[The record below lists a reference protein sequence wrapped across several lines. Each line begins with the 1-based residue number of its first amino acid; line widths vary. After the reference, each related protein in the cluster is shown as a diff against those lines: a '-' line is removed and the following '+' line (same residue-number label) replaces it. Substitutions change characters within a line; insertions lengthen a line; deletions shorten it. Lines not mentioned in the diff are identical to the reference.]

1 MNKNL
6 EKLPAALRFGG
17 VILLLVSSFFIID
30 PLNKAIGLGNN
41 LVNASCTNGCLT
53 AGWQC
58 NSSQARH
65 QCGDFN
71 GDGCL
76 EWADTIYSCA
86 TGQTCTDGMCSG
98 GGSCV
103 CLAWVNGDCCN
114 GTDCTKGYRKQ
125 TRTCTPTQ
133 CSFEGRIIN
142 DATCTGGS
150 GTCTQDSECKM
161 DNATCSCS
169 SGKCLCC
176 PTVNGVTGKVCS
188 YNTEQCYY
196 EANMQLCGASGVYCG
211 SNTSYPHFKCE
222 AETGSVLKTLLK
234 TLEPNGS
241 VCSYT
246 SKSCC
251 TGAICNPLGSCDG
264 HAAPPVI
271 SNVKPQST
279 FKVSSD
285 ADITISADTNIDSIC
300 KFSGIDQDYDSMPN
314 TFLNTG
320 KKFHSQ
326 SLGKTTVGEH
336 TLYVRCKGV
345 NCVKNTVSAVIKFTV
360 IDAGGDKLAPKITN
374 PLPTG
379 DVDWENVTL
388 SVETDEAATCYID
401 RKDNTAYAD
410 METLMGTTDGR
421 NHSAS
426 IDLTGY
432 ADATY
437 TYYVKCKDLAGNTN
451 DDSNQGK
458 IIFTYTGGSNNGS
471 DTTPPVISNL
481 LPKDTITDNTPKISA
496 DTDEN
501 ATCRFS
507 FADKDYDQMTDTFTM
522 TGGKVHE
529 YTFASSLSDGAYTI
543 YVRCKDDNGNKNTKS
558 EKIVFTIDT
567 STTCT
572 TDSNCATGQTC
583 TGGKCVTSTTCTSD
597 SGCATGQTCTGGKCV
612 TSTTCTSDSGCAT
625 GQTCT
630 SGKCVTSTG
639 CTTDSNCATGQTCT
653 SGKCVTSTTCTSD
666 SGCATGQTCTSGK
679 CVTSTGCT
687 TDSNCSTG
695 QTCTSGKCVTSTT
708 CTSDSGCAS
717 GKTCTNGKCV
727 TSTTCTSDSGCAT
740 GQTCTGG
747 KCVNDTTPP
756 VISNPKPTGTLT
768 SGSGVTLSV
777 ATDENA
783 TCKYDT
789 TDKDFDSMANTF
801 GGAGT
806 KSHSKALSGTLSD
819 GAKIYY
825 VRCKDT
831 AGNKNTASTKIEFT
845 VDTTTDDTTTDDTTT
860 DDTTTDDTTTD
871 DTTTDDTTTD
881 DTTTDDTT
889 GDDTTVDG
897 LTVTL
902 VKPTSAIT
910 VAETDFVVSTNH
922 NAVCKLSDTDQA
934 YASMPWTFTTTGG
947 KTHSVH
953 LINFDPG
960 ASKVYV
966 RCKDTETNTVMSKSA
981 VFTVT
986 YNNSGGGGDN
996 TIDGLTM
1003 TLVGPTKAITVA
1015 ETDFVISTS
1024 HNAVCKLSDTD
1035 QAYASMPWT
1044 FTTTGGKTHS
1054 VHLINFDP
1062 GASKVYVRCRD
1073 LETGIVSSKSAVFT
1087 ITYNSNGDDT
1097 TTDDTT
1103 TDDTTTDDT
1112 TTDDTTTDDT
1122 TTDDTTGDDDIT
1134 DDDSATGDDDTTTD
1148 DTATDDTTTDDTTT
1162 DDTTTDTTPPVI
1174 SGALPTGTVNASPV
1188 TVSVKTDEK
1197 ATCKLDVIDKDYD
1210 SLKMTLKADSEKKS
1224 HSIKVMAL
1232 SGGDYKVYVRCQDV
1246 AGNKNTK
1253 ATVISF
1259 KVTLGGTDKTPPEI
1273 SNPLPK
1279 DTISS
1284 IDVQISVETAKE
1296 NATCKFDTQDT
1307 DYDSMASDFDQ
1318 TGGTI
1323 HKSQFM
1329 ALGDGNYTVYVRCKD
1344 VAGNVN
1350 TSSAK
1355 IVFKI
1360 DTTGSFN
1367 NSGKDTGGDDV
1378 AGEIMTIK
1386 GDYVWQNDDAGK
1398 LGSFPWVN
1406 WFAGYEFVPQKD
1418 GAITELCGFFD
1429 NKALMVNLYDDSFRL
1444 LAAAKVNSGNNWN
1457 CAPISPVTVAKGKN
1471 YFVAVNAS
1479 QSSIHYKYQCCNP
1492 SLLPRTI
1499 KDVKVVAGV
1508 RQANKNA
1515 FGTGI
1520 KRYAYLLFGL
1530 VDAKF
1535 STGSVLAPAASDT
1548 TPPVITDPLPSGTI
1562 SNNKPTISVKT
1573 DENATCR
1580 FEHSG
1585 VSYSNMKH
1593 VFSQTGGL
1601 THTKVIGPKK
1611 DGTYVRYVRCKD
1623 AAGNKNTKS
1632 VKITFTIKNGSVTDT
1647 TPPVI
1652 TNAKPTG
1659 TISDNKP
1666 TLSVTT
1672 DEDATCKYCETDS
1685 SYTSLCKSFSTTGTK
1700 THSVAVGPLNDE
1712 SYTYYVRCKDKAG
1725 NVNTASTKIQFTV
1738 EAGSNDTTPPA
1749 ISEVKVSPA
1758 SGKIGDTF
1766 TITAKA
1772 TDSSGISSVQAQLQI
1787 PDGTT
1792 VATVTL
1798 KDDGASGDGSA
1809 NDGVYGA
1816 TWLSTG
1822 MTAGTYYVDIVAKD
1836 KYNNS
1841 ATDNN
1846 GATFTITGSS
1856 VNGDCKTLT
1865 NNGSAA
1871 DKVDVTFVPCG
1882 YGSDLATF
1890 ESDAKKH
1897 IAKFSYTNDVSKF
1910 NFHIVTKTGITCG
1923 TNTCTNLD
1931 SYGSKF
1937 RQYASVCDTDQV
1949 IGLMKSAQDGGCS
1962 GMGSGLSFVN
1972 QSTSPYVSV
1981 HETGHAFFSI
1991 DDEYVY
1997 QQYRPISNPSY
2008 NCDNNSSCPTWSGLS
2023 GAQCIKGCTNSSAYR
2038 SAQNGIMNNPDQG
2051 TNVGFS
2057 PACAKRISSVLS
2069 KYK

>member
-6 EKLPAALRFGG
+6 EKLPAVLSFAGG
-17 VILLLVSSFFIID
+17 ILLLVSSFFIID
-30 PLNKAIGLGNN
+30 PLSKAIGLGNN

-114 GTDCTKGYRKQ
+114 GSDCTKGYRKQ
-125 TRTCTPTQ
+125 TRTCTPAQ
-133 CSFEGRIIN
+133 CSFEGRIIS

-285 ADITISADTNIDSIC
+285 ADITISADTNIDSVC

-314 TFLNTG
+314 TFSNTG

-360 IDAGGDKLAPKITN
+360 IDAAGDKLAPKITN
-374 PLPTG
+374 PLPIG

-432 ADATY
+432 ANATY

-458 IIFTYTGGSNNGS
+458 IIFTYTGGSGSGS

-666 SGCATGQTCTSGK
+666 SGCA
-679 CVTSTGCT
+679 
-687 TDSNCSTG
+687 
-695 QTCTSGKCVTSTT
+695 
-708 CTSDSGCAS
+708 S

-740 GQTCTGG
+740 GQTCIGG

-806 KSHSKALSGTLSD
+806 KSHSQALSSTLSD

-845 VDTTTDDTTTDDTTT
+845 VDTSTDDTTTDDTTT
-860 DDTTTDDTTTD
+860 DDTTGD

-966 RCKDTETNTVMSKSA
+966 RCRDMEANTVMSKSA

-986 YNNSGGGGDN
+986 YNTSGGGGDN

-1087 ITYNSNGDDT
+1087 ITYNSGG
-1097 TTDDTT
+1097 
-1103 TDDTTTDDT
+1103 DDTTTDDT

-1122 TTDDTTGDDDIT
+1122 TTDDTTGDDTVTDDTTTDDTTTDDTTGDDDMT
-1134 DDDSATGDDDTTTD
+1134 DDDSATGDDDTT
-1148 DTATDDTTTDDTTT
+1148 TDDTTTDDTTT

-1174 SGALPTGTVNASPV
+1174 SGALPTGTVSASPV

-1232 SGGDYKVYVRCQDV
+1232 SSGDYKVYVRCVDV

-1253 ATVISF
+1253 STVISF

-1378 AGEIMTIK
+1378 VGEIMTAK

-1406 WFAGYEFVPQKD
+1406 WFAGYEFIPQKD

-1429 NKALMVNLYDDSFRL
+1429 NKALMVNLYDESFRL

-1479 QSSIHYKYQCCNP
+1479 QSSVNYKYQCCNP

-1530 VDAKF
+1530 VDVKF
-1535 STGSVLAPAASDT
+1535 SSGSVLAPTASDT

-1652 TNAKPTG
+1652 SNAKPTG

-1725 NVNTASTKIQFTV
+1725 NVNTASSKIQFTM

-1766 TITAKA
+1766 TITAKV
-1772 TDSSGISSVQAQLQI
+1772 TDNSGVSSVKANLQI

-1792 VATVTL
+1792 VSTVTL
-1798 KDDGASGDGSA
+1798 KDDGNSGDGFA
-1809 NDGVYGA
+1809 NDGVYGVK
-1816 TWLSTG
+1816 WLSSGTTTG
-1822 MTAGTYYVDIVAKD
+1822 KYYIDIVALD

-1841 ATDNN
+1841 ATNNN
-1846 GATFTITGSS
+1846 GATFTLEAGSE
-1856 VNGDCKTLT
+1856 VNGDCKTLV
-1865 NNGSAA
+1865 NNGSST
-1871 DKVDVTFVPCG
+1871 DKLDITFVPCG
-1882 YGSDLATF
+1882 YTNLATF
-1890 ESDAKKH
+1890 EQDARTQISEFTKNIASYKKINFYLVNKIGGSCPSSPDAFVSNMNYYIRYYGQ
-1897 IAKFSYTNDVSKF
+1897 IATAACASTEAYV
-1910 NFHIVTKTGITCG
+1910 
-1923 TNTCTNLD
+1923 LL
-1931 SYGSKF
+1931 
-1937 RQYASVCDTDQV
+1937 RQNC
-1949 IGLMKSAQDGGCS
+1949 DGGVS
-1962 GMGSGLSFVN
+1962 AMESRTSFVCA
-1972 QSTSPYVSV
+1972 STSPLVAV
-1981 HETGHAFFSI
+1981 HEMAHAFFGI
-1991 DDEYVY
+1991 ADEYVY
-1997 QQYRPISNPSY
+1997 PNAPQ
-2008 NCDNNSSCPTWSGLS
+2008 
-2023 GAQCIKGCTNSSAYR
+2023 AQCQDAAARVNCSSAGCSKWKGVAGTGCYAGCTCASNYKSTNSCIMGDNR
-2038 SAQNGIMNNPDQG
+2038 DNGFCP
-2051 TNVGFS
+2051 V
-2057 PACAKRISSVLS
+2057 CKAKMEKDLS
-2069 KYK
+2069 NYK